1 MKIGVDKNQFSGKH
15 GPSNRKKHRQM
26 ESLGAEIVPLPLP
39 FGDYCL
45 IDDNVQAVIDEKGKK
60 IAKKDFLGTVTLAID
75 TKKNIEEIWGNVCNK
90 SHERFKKELL
100 KPLQNHAKLVILIEH
115 GEDIKCLEDV
125 FFFYQPEQV
134 RYKWVTKKDLCGN
147 TVVLNGKPV
156 KERISYMQQ
165 PIKGDSL
172 YRALRTI
179 RDRYNVR
186 FEFCT
191 REETGLKIME
201 ILGNDQ

>member
-1 MKIGVDKNQFSGKH
+1 MKIGVDKNQLTGKH

-26 ESLGAEIVPLPLP
+26 ELMGAEVVPLPLP

-45 IDDNVQAVIDEKGKK
+45 IDDSVQAVIDSKGEK

-75 TKKNIEEIWGNVCNK
+75 TKKNIEELWGNVCNK
-90 SHERFKKELL
+90 SHERFKRELL
-100 KPLQNHAKLVILIEH
+100 KPINNNARLVILIEH

-125 FFFYQPEQV
+125 FFFYQPEQT
-134 RYKWVTKKDLCGN
+134 RYKWVVKKDLCGN
-147 TVVLNGKPV
+147 PVVLNGKVV
-156 KERISYMQQ
+156 KDRIPYTQQ
-165 PIKGDSL
+165 PIRGDSL
-172 YRALRTI
+172 YRALCTI

-191 REETGLKIME
+191 RDETGKRIME
-201 ILGNDQ
+201 ILSHDQ